1 MKFNSMVNPFI
12 LFWENCQKKKE
23 KAFKYCGLNLAV
35 AKTATG
41 KPLFKASDGD

>member
-1 MKFNSMVNPFI
+1 MTKFKENPKCVNPLKTEI
-12 LFWENCQKKKE
+12 
-23 KAFKYCGLNLAV
+23 NLAV

>member
-1 MKFNSMVNPFI
+1 LQI
-12 LFWENCQKKKE
+12 LEVRDKR
-23 KAFKYCGLNLAV
+23 KAYPKQEFSKIDL

>member
-1 MKFNSMVNPFI
+1 MSHIYLLDVIRCNKR
-12 LFWENCQKKKE
+12 LRLRTL
-23 KAFKYCGLNLAV
+23 YLTV